1 MPRSRTPAFSSWAHG
16 ARQEDTR
23 TFVASTVIPLRQS
36 AVEKSLR
43 QAAFDHLPVPVV
55 CMNASAQVLAANA
68 AAIDMLGLAADAVVG
83 RHLSELVAFRRHR
96 ESARRWAKL
105 WARLQERSR
114 LALRAKLPLVDG
126 RVLALELDA
135 ELMRFEQESVVAIA
149 LRDIAAQRHAERE
162 ERAARARLQA
172 MAQLATDLALL
183 VGADR
188 RVLSANAATEV
199 ATGVASAD
207 LLGVPFEYLLDEASS
222 ADFLSAFEAIRT
234 GRAGG
239 ERPGR
244 LWRLRTRG
252 DGRGGRWIEAVLVDR
267 LHDPLV
273 RAVVVSAR
281 DVTELREL
289 AARAERIERRL
300 VVFAENAADLLMVLD
315 AGGIVRYQSPA
326 IRAALGIEP
335 ESTLGQPGAALA
347 IEEDRPALL
356 KAIQAASI
364 DVAGKRTHTCL
375 VRATGA
381 NGAVHRLW
389 VGIRNCTSEPALGGL
404 LVTARDVGHV
414 LSQRAGEGPQQ
425 VRRLEFR
432 ERLLELAIHTRADFA
447 QSLARVL
454 RTTAETLRADSV
466 SFWRHMRNPDS
477 LLCEA
482 MFEGRHDRFAR
493 DWVGVEFPA
502 TLFPEYFARLRDR
515 QPLVVADVRKS
526 ALTAGLAGD
535 RRWGAVRALLDA
547 PVLLDG
553 AVQGVLCVHHETPR
567 HWDED
572 EVNFAATAALMVSL
586 AMEAA
591 QRQEAESRIEQ
602 LAWYD
607 SLTGLPNRNLLRETM
622 RDMIMTAANR
632 RRRIAVMLIDLDRF
646 KDVNDTLGHLVGDAL
661 IKSAA
666 QVLRETVGDAG
677 VVARLGGDEF
687 VVLINEFEHR
697 QEVAL
702 LAARI
707 AQALHRTDLVPNV
720 DTQVS
725 ASIGVALFPEHGRE
739 MSTLLKNAD
748 AAMYQAKRD
757 GRNQFSFFNP
767 IRAERAAREVQL
779 GIQLLKAV
787 QGDSPQFVVE
797 YQPQVH
803 METGRVVGLEA
814 LIRWQHPA
822 FGTLTPDRFIGVAEV
837 SGLSERITRW
847 VINEVCAQIRRWRE
861 VHAGFDIPV
870 AINVAGREMGSAS
883 LPILVRSAL
892 VKHDVEPR
900 MITLEITERT
910 LVKESE
916 INNDVMSEL
925 ASLGVGLVLDDF
937 GTGYSMLGYLKRMPI
952 QALKIDQSF
961 VEGIPAD
968 ADSCAIV
975 HAMLAVARHF
985 KLKVIAE
992 GVETLEQVQYMRSIG
1007 CEYAQGYF
1015 YSRALPA
1022 QTILE
1027 YVERGAPEAD
1037 KAPDIVP

>member
-1 MPRSRTPAFSSWAHG
+1 M
-16 ARQEDTR
+16 
-23 TFVASTVIPLRQS
+23 ASTVIPLRQS
-36 AVEKSLR
+36 AVERSLK
-43 QAAFDHLPVPVV
+43 QAAFDHLPLPVV

-68 AAIDMLGLAADAVVG
+68 AATGLLGLAADAVVG

-105 WARLQERSR
+105 WARLQEQSR
-114 LALRAKLPLVDG
+114 LTLRAKLPLGDG
-126 RVLALELDA
+126 RALALELDA
-135 ELMRFEQESVVAIA
+135 ELLRFEQENVVAMT
-149 LRDIAAQRHAERE
+149 LRDIEPQR
-162 ERAARARLQA
+162 RAARAERARRARVQA
-172 MAQLATDLALL
+172 LAQPATDLALL

-188 RVLSANAATEV
+188 RVLAANPAAEA
-199 ATGVASAD
+199 ATGVAPAD

-222 ADFLSAFEAIRT
+222 AEFLDAFEAIRG
-234 GRAGG
+234 GRAG
-239 ERPGR
+239 ESKRSF

-252 DGRGGRWIEAVLVDR
+252 DGRGGRWIEAALADR
-267 LHDPLV
+267 LRDPLV
-273 RAVVVSAR
+273 RAIVVAAR

-300 VVFAENAADLLMVLD
+300 VVFAENTADLLMVLD
-315 AGGIVRYQSPA
+315 AGGVVRYQSPA
-326 IRAALGIEP
+326 IRTALGIEP

-364 DVAGKRTHTCL
+364 DVAGERTHTCL
-375 VRATGA
+375 VRANGA
-381 NGAVHRLW
+381 NGALHRLW
-389 VGIRNCTSEPALGGL
+389 VAIRNCTSEPALGGL
-404 LVTARDVGHV
+404 LVTARDVGAA

-425 VRRLEFR
+425 ARRLEFR

-466 SFWRHMRNPDS
+466 SFWRHVRNPES

-482 MFEGRHDRFAR
+482 MFEGRHERFAR
-493 DWVGVEFPA
+493 DWIGVEFPA
-502 TLFPEYFARLRDR
+502 TAFPEYFGRLRDR
-515 QPLVVADVRKS
+515 QPLVVADARRS
-526 ALTAGLAGD
+526 ALTARLASD
-535 RRWGAVRALLDA
+535 RRWSGVRALLDA

-553 AVQGVLCVHHETPR
+553 AVQGVLCVHHESPR

-702 LAARI
+702 LAARM

-787 QGDSPQFVVE
+787 QGDSPQFAVE

-847 VINEVCAQIRRWRE
+847 VVNDVCAQIRRWRE
-861 VHAGFDIPV
+861 AHPGFDIPV

-892 VKHDVEPR
+892 VKHEVEPR

-925 ASLGVGLVLDDF
+925 ASVGVGLVLDDF

-961 VEGIPAD
+961 LEGIPAD

-992 GVETLEQVQYMRSIG
+992 GIETLEQVQYMRSIG

>member
-1 MPRSRTPAFSSWAHG
+1 M
-16 ARQEDTR
+16 
-23 TFVASTVIPLRQS
+23 ASTVIPLRQS
-36 AVEKSLR
+36 AVEKSLK
-43 QAAFDHLPVPVV
+43 QAAFDHLPLPAV
-55 CMNASAQVLAANA
+55 CMNASAQVLAANVA
-68 AAIDMLGLAADAVVG
+68 ATELLGLAAEAVVG

-114 LALRAKLPLVDG
+114 LTLRAKLPLAEG

-135 ELMRFEQESVVAIA
+135 ELLRFEQENVVAIT
-149 LRDIAAQRHAERE
+149 LRDIEPQRRAERE
-162 ERAARARLQA
+162 ERARRARLQA
-172 MAQLATDLALL
+172 LAQPATDLALL

-188 RVLSANAATEV
+188 RVLAANAAAEA
-199 ATGVASAD
+199 ATGVAPAD

-222 ADFLSAFEAIRT
+222 AEFLSAFEVARS
-234 GRAGG
+234 GRSDEAGRG
-239 ERPGR
+239 H

-252 DGRGGRWIEAVLVDR
+252 DGRGGRWIEAALADR
-267 LHDPLV
+267 LRDPLV
-273 RAVVVSAR
+273 RAIVVSAR

-300 VVFAENAADLLMVLD
+300 VVFAENTADLLMVLD
-315 AGGIVRYQSPA
+315 AGGVVRYQSPA

-364 DVAGKRTHTCL
+364 DVAGERTHACL
-375 VRATGA
+375 VRANGA

-389 VGIRNCTSEPALGGL
+389 VAIRNCSSEPALGGL
-404 LVTARDVGHV
+404 LVTARDVGAA

-425 VRRLEFR
+425 ARRLEFR

-466 SFWRHMRNPDS
+466 SFWRHARNPES

-482 MFEGRHDRFAR
+482 MFEGRHERFAR
-493 DWVGVEFPA
+493 DWIGVEFPA
-502 TLFPEYFARLRDR
+502 TAFPEYFARLRDR
-515 QPLVVADVRKS
+515 QPLVVADARRS
-526 ALTAGLAGD
+526 PLTAGLAGD
-535 RRWGAVRALLDA
+535 RRWSGVRALLDA

-553 AVQGVLCVHHETPR
+553 TVQGVLCVHHESPR

-666 QVLRETVGDAG
+666 QVLKETVGDAG

-702 LAARI
+702 LAARM

-787 QGDSPQFVVE
+787 QGDSPQFAVE

-847 VINEVCAQIRRWRE
+847 VVNEVCAQIRRWRE
-861 VHAGFDIPV
+861 AHPGFDIPV

-925 ASLGVGLVLDDF
+925 ASVGVGLVLDDF

-992 GVETLEQVQYMRSIG
+992 GIETLEQVQYMRSIG

>member
-1 MPRSRTPAFSSWAHG
+1 MG
-16 ARQEDTR
+16 

-36 AVEKSLR
+36 AVEGSLK
-43 QAAFDHLPVPVV
+43 QAAFDRLPLPAL

-68 AAIDMLGLAADAVVG
+68 AAAALLGRSADAVVG
-83 RHLSELVAFRRHR
+83 RHLSELVAFRRQR

-105 WARLQERSR
+105 WARVQQQPR
-114 LALRAKLPLVDG
+114 LTLRAKLPLPDG

-135 ELMRFEQESVVAIA
+135 AVLRFEQESVVAIT
-149 LRDIAAQRHAERE
+149 LRDIGPQR
-162 ERAARARLQA
+162 RAARDERARHARAQA
-172 MAQLATDLALL
+172 LAQPASELALL

-188 RVLSANAATEV
+188 RVLAANPAVAA
-199 ATGVASAD
+199 ATGVAPAD
-207 LLGVPFEYLLDEASS
+207 LLGVPFEYLLDEPSG
-222 ADFLSAFEAIRT
+222 ADFLTAFEAIRGGGANEA
-234 GRAGG
+234 GRVH
-239 ERPGR
+239 
-244 LWRLRTRG
+244 LWRLRARG
-252 DGRGGRWIEAVLVDR
+252 DGRSGLWIEASLVDR
-267 LHDPLV
+267 LRDPLV
-273 RAVVVSAR
+273 RAIVVAAR
-281 DVTELREL
+281 DVTELREM
-289 AARAERIERRL
+289 AARTERVERRL
-300 VVFAENAADLLMVLD
+300 VALAESVADVLMVLD

-335 ESTLGQPGAALA
+335 ESTLGRPGAALV
-347 IEEDRPALL
+347 IEADRPALL

-364 DVAGKRTHTCL
+364 DVAGERTHTCL
-375 VRATGA
+375 ARASSA
-381 NGAVHRLW
+381 NGALRELW
-389 VGIRNCTSEPALGGL
+389 FSIRNCTAEPALGGL
-404 LVTARDVGHV
+404 LVTARDVGAALV
-414 LSQRAGEGPQQ
+414 QRAGEGPQQ
-425 VRRLEFR
+425 ARRLEFR

-466 SFWRHMRNPDS
+466 SFWRHVRNPDG

-482 MFEGRHDRFAR
+482 MFEGRHQRFAR
-493 DWVGVEFPA
+493 DWIGVEFPA
-502 TLFPEYFARLRDR
+502 LAFPEYFGRLRDR
-515 QPLVVADVRKS
+515 QPLVIADARRS
-526 ALTAGLAGD
+526 ALTARLVQD
-535 RRWGAVRALLDA
+535 RRWSGVRALLDA
-547 PVLLDG
+547 PVLLEG
-553 AVQGVLCVHHETPR
+553 SVQGVLCVHHESPR
-567 HWDED
+567 HWNED
-572 EVNFAATAALMVSL
+572 EVNFAATAALMISL

-607 SLTGLPNRNLLRETM
+607 ALTGLPNRNLLRETM

-666 QVLRETVGDAG
+666 QVLRETVGDG
-677 VVARLGGDEF
+677 GLVARLGGDEF

-779 GIQLLKAV
+779 GIQLLKAL

-822 FGTLTPDRFIGVAEV
+822 FGPLTPDRFIGVAEM

-847 VINEVCAQIRRWRE
+847 VVNEVCAQIRRWRE
-861 VHAGFDIPV
+861 VHPGFDIPV

-892 VKHDVEPR
+892 VKHEIEPR
-900 MITLEITERT
+900 MLTLEITERT

-925 ASLGVGLVLDDF
+925 ASVGVGLVLDDF

-961 VEGIPAD
+961 LQGIPAD

-992 GVETLEQVQYMRSIG
+992 GVETLEQIQYMRSIG

-1027 YVERGAPEAD
+1027 YVARGAPEAD
-1037 KAPDIVP
+1037 RAPDIVP

>member
-1 MPRSRTPAFSSWAHG
+1 M
-16 ARQEDTR
+16 
-23 TFVASTVIPLRQS
+23 VSTVIPLRQS
-36 AVEKSLR
+36 AVERSLK
-43 QAAFDHLPVPVV
+43 QAAFDRLPVPVV
-55 CMNASAQVLAANA
+55 CMNASAQVLAANVA
-68 AAIDMLGLAADAVVG
+68 ASELLGSAADAIVG
-83 RHLSELVAFRRHR
+83 RHLSELVAFHRHR
-96 ESARRWAKL
+96 ESGRRWARL
-105 WARLQERSR
+105 WARLQERGR
-114 LALRAKLPLVDG
+114 LSLQAKLPLRDG
-126 RVLALELDA
+126 RVLALQLDA
-135 ELMRFEQESVVAIA
+135 ELLHFEQENVVAIA
-149 LRDIAAQRHAERE
+149 LRDVGPQRRAARE
-162 ERAARARLQA
+162 ERSGHARVQA
-172 MAQLATDLALL
+172 LAQSATAPALL
-183 VGADR
+183 VGVDR
-188 RVLSANAATEV
+188 RVLAANPAAE
-199 ATGVASAD
+199 AAIGVAPAD
-207 LLGVPFEYLLDEASS
+207 LLGVPFEYLLDETSGAE
-222 ADFLSAFEAIRT
+222 FLDVFEAISGGRT
-234 GRAGG
+234 GDG
-239 ERPGR
+239 ERR
-244 LWRLRTRG
+244 YLWRLRTRG

-273 RAVVVSAR
+273 RAIVVAAR

-289 AARAERIERRL
+289 AARTERIERRL

-315 AGGIVRYQSPA
+315 AGGVVRYQSPA

-347 IEEDRPALL
+347 IDEDRPALL

-364 DVAGKRTHTCL
+364 DVAGERTHTCL
-375 VRATGA
+375 VRA
-381 NGAVHRLW
+381 NGADGTAHRLW
-389 VGIRNCTSEPALGGL
+389 VAVRNCTSEPALGGL
-404 LVTARDVGHV
+404 LMTARDVGAV
-414 LSQRAGEGPQQ
+414 LAQRFGEAPQQ
-425 VRRLEFR
+425 ARRLEFR

-454 RTTAETLRADSV
+454 RTTAETLRADAV
-466 SFWRHMRNPDS
+466 SFWRHVRNPES

-482 MFEGRHDRFAR
+482 MFEGRHERFAR
-493 DWVGVEFPA
+493 DWIGVEFPA
-502 TLFPEYFARLRDR
+502 TAFPEYFARLRDR
-515 QPLVVADVRKS
+515 QPLVVTDTRRS
-526 ALTAGLAGD
+526 TLTARLASD
-535 RRWGAVRALLDA
+535 RRWSGVRALLDA

-553 AVQGVLCVHHETPR
+553 TVQGVLCVHHESPR
-567 HWDED
+567 RWDED
-572 EVNFAATAALMVSL
+572 EINFAATAALMISL

-687 VVLINEFEHR
+687 VVLVDEFEHR

-787 QGDSPQFVVE
+787 QGDSPQFAVE

-847 VINEVCAQIRRWRE
+847 VVNEVCAQIRRWRE
-861 VHAGFDIPV
+861 AHPGFDIPV

-892 VKHDVEPR
+892 LKHEVEPR

-925 ASLGVGLVLDDF
+925 ASVGVGLVLDDF

-961 VEGIPAD
+961 LEGIPDD

-992 GVETLEQVQYMRSIG
+992 GVETLEQVRYMRSIG

-1027 YVERGAPEAD
+1027 YVARGAPEAD
-1037 KAPDIVP
+1037 KAPDILA